1 MEDQQLIR
9 ISTNLGLN
17 NALLNLEDQ
26 LTAAAERNALAVGD
40 GFTQAEKRAIVQV
53 EKLKLVGSL
62 DLAALMLRGKIIAE
76 IENNGIWADHPNG
89 YQSMREMAED
99 IGVSVSELSDTRR
112 LCDVVFPYMIDRLGI
127 HPAQMWEEIGKSKF
141 RELSSI
147 LSVVID
153 GTELESDKGVNMV
166 ARNILENA
174 AASALVEEN
183 DWTDE
188 QVRESVVRD
197 LLETGRLP
205 VTEMRRHIRPN
216 QTESIE
222 ASLIRSRQ
230 RNFFIAEMTEDQF
243 ELMTRLLSSHLDTVQ
258 VELPEDSRQ
267 RVNEAARIP
276 VIREIAGLTV
286 LD

>member
-17 NALLNLEDQ
+17 SALLNLEDQ
-26 LTAAAERNALAVGD
+26 LTAAAERNALAVGE

-62 DLAALMLRGKIIAE
+62 DLAALMLRGKIIAD
-76 IENNGIWADHPNG
+76 IENNAIWADHPNG

-99 IGVSVSELSDTRR
+99 IGVSISELSDTKR
-112 LCDVVFPYMIDRLGI
+112 LCEVVFPYMIERLGI

-188 QVRESVVRD
+188 QVREGVVRD

-205 VTEMRRHIRPN
+205 VTEMRRRIRPN
-216 QTESIE
+216 HTENIE

-230 RNFFIAEMTEDQF
+230 RNYFIAEMTEDQF
-243 ELMTRLLSSHLDTVQ
+243 QLITRLLNSHLDTVQ

-276 VIREIAGLTV
+276 VIRDIAGLTV